1 MTTKRDDF
9 PATSIGRT
17 TGHRLQTASSGL
29 ETHPLLSPRPASP
42 APSDHGSITGG
53 APLNNNVHPR
63 YVPYTPR
70 QRVTPTA
77 ATTGTTVHPSSPQH
91 QSGDATSKLQ
101 LMHLK
106 AAAQMIGLDSGTLG
120 WAMLER
126 LVLDAEVGDEWTEVW
141 NAITSGKVYF
151 DLLCSNISV
160 LNIIPGN
167 IVATTRSTISKR
179 KNHSRFHERP
189 HRPL

>member
-1 MTTKRDDF
+1 MLWRPRVIITFELIHSLRDNLEMSVKRDDF

-17 TGHRLQTASSGL
+17 AGNRLQSPGV
-29 ETHPLLSPRPASP
+29 ETHPLLTPRPASP
-42 APSDHGSITGG
+42 AHSDHGSITGG
-53 APLNNNVHPR
+53 ASLNNVHTTR

-91 QSGDATSKLQ
+91 HSGLDATSKLQ

-106 AAAQMIGLDSGTLG
+106 AAAQTMGLDSGTLG

-141 NAITSGKVYF
+141 NAITSGKVSSF
-151 DLLCSNISV
+151 QSFSMIFTV
-160 LNIIPGN
+160 G
-167 IVATTRSTISKR
+167 
-179 KNHSRFHERP
+179 
-189 HRPL
+189 

>member
-1 MTTKRDDF
+1 MTTRRDNEF

-17 TGHRLQTASSGL
+17 AGTRIQNAVSGL
-29 ETHPLLSPRPASP
+29 EAHPLLSPRPASP
-42 APSDHGSITGG
+42 APSEHGSITGSS
-53 APLNNNVHPR
+53 ASVNNNVPPR

-91 QSGDATSKLQ
+91 LSGDATSKLQ

-120 WAMLER
+120 WAMLEK
-126 LVLDAEVGDEWTEVW
+126 LVLDVEVSDEWTDIW
-141 NAITSGKVYF
+141 NAITSGKV
-151 DLLCSNISV
+151 C
-160 LNIIPGN
+160 
-167 IVATTRSTISKR
+167 
-179 KNHSRFHERP
+179 FHFFCI
-189 HRPL
+189 

>member
-1 MTTKRDDF
+1 MALKRDNEF

-17 TGHRLQTASSGL
+17 GSARIQNVVSGL
-29 ETHPLLSPRPASP
+29 EAHPLLSPRPASP
-42 APSDHGSITGG
+42 AHFDQGPVTGSSASANHS
-53 APLNNNVHPR
+53 APPR

-77 ATTGTTVHPSSPQH
+77 ATTGTTVHPPSPQH

-106 AAAQMIGLDSGTLG
+106 AAAQEIGLDGGTLG

-126 LVLDAEVGDEWTEVW
+126 LVLGVEVSDEWSEIW
-141 NAITSGKVYF
+141 NAITSSKVCRQF
-151 DLLCSNISV
+151 LCLGISN
-160 LNIIPGN
+160 
-167 IVATTRSTISKR
+167 
-179 KNHSRFHERP
+179 
-189 HRPL
+189 